1 MYMLELCQSAI
12 KLCFMFSCCLVQ
24 YIDLITVV
32 GFTLEAVVGFTLE
45 ALHGKKKFFVV
56 SLFIYLFFYF
66 YISLLLT
73 QRVLTLKEMPTYVV
87 FCEGLAAAPKKHK
100 QKSNLF
106 FCISLELFNN
116 ALFGQEIL
124 VGLGRRLSS
133 SAILLTWKETWDWF
147 RYKWLFASWL
157 KKISKMWAR
166 QSRCLWVE

>member
-1 MYMLELCQSAI
+1 
-12 KLCFMFSCCLVQ
+12 MFSCCLVQ

-45 ALHGKKKFFVV
+45 ALEKKFFVV
-56 SLFIYLFFYF
+56 SLFIYFFFYF
-66 YISLLLT
+66 YFSLLLT

-87 FCEGLAAAPKKHK
+87 FCDGLAAAPKKHK
-100 QKSNLF
+100 QKSDLF

-116 ALFGQEIL
+116 ALFGQEIF

-133 SAILLTWKETWDWF
+133 SAMLLTWKETWDWF